1 MLSAIEMD
9 DPTDLR
15 AVASSIIDSNR
26 YMTLATA
33 DEQGSPW
40 ASPVWYA
47 PVGYRSFLWVSSPEA
62 RHSRNLAARPQLAI
76 VIFDSHEAGGW
87 KALYMSASAEQLT
100 EVDEAI
106 EIFSRRGEAQGLRA
120 VDTER
125 RVAPGP
131 PSPLPRHGVGA
142 VRPRRA
148 RPAPPRRPHLA
159 RAAAVALACP
169 PNGLIEN
176 SSSAAP
182 VCH

>member
-1 MLSAIEMD
+1 MD

-15 AVASSIIDSNR
+15 AAASSIIDSNR

-106 EIFSRRGEAQGLRA
+106 EIFSRRGEAQGLRRWTREDVLPPA
-120 VDTER
+120 RHRLYRATASEQFVLDEHDQRLPVDLT
-125 RVAPGP
+125 
-131 PSPLPRHGVGA
+131 
-142 VRPRRA
+142 
-148 RPAPPRRPHLA
+148 
-159 RAAAVALACP
+159 
-169 PNGLIEN
+169 
-176 SSSAAP
+176 
-182 VCH
+182 